1 MVTVFAEG
9 LLPSVGVGCVEV
21 AFAGVSV
28 LSLVP
33 NMSATIKKP
42 PPPPVLPRGG
52 GGGSVVLCKAG
63 YDARLTFTSRCSY
76 LPRYSAA
83 CMAMMRPELLAQE
96 ACEPGARETS

>member
-9 LLPSVGVGCVEV
+9 LLPSVGVGCVEA

-42 PPPPVLPRGG
+42 PPPPVLPRD
-52 GGGSVVLCKAG
+52 GGGSVGLSGVG
-63 YDARLTFTSRCSY
+63 YDARPAFIARCSY

>member
-9 LLPSVGVGCVEV
+9 LLPSVGVGCVEA
-21 AFAGVSV
+21 AFAGAF
-28 LSLVP
+28 P
-33 NMSATIKKP
+33 WCQRR
-42 PPPPVLPRGG
+42 VLPCNQKAAPTSCLSRDG
-52 GGGSVVLCKAG
+52 GGGSAVLCGAS
-63 YDARLTFTSRCSY
+63 YSVSPAFTSRCSY

>member
-1 MVTVFAEG
+1 MKA
-9 LLPSVGVGCVEV
+9 

-28 LSLVP
+28 LSLAQ
-33 NMSATIKKP
+33 NMLLHSKTAPTSWFS
-42 PPPPVLPRGG
+42 RDG

-63 YDARLTFTSRCSY
+63 YGTRPTFTSCLLY

-83 CMAMMRPELLAQE
+83 CMAMMRPELLAQD

>member
-1 MVTVFAEG
+1 MK
-9 LLPSVGVGCVEV
+9 V
-21 AFAGVSV
+21 AFAGVGV

-33 NMSATIKKP
+33 NMSPTIKKP
-42 PPPPVLPRGG
+42 PSPPVLPRDG

-63 YDARLTFTSRCSY
+63 YSARLAFTSCLLY
-76 LPRYSAA
+76 FPRYSAA

>member
-9 LLPSVGVGCVEV
+9 LRPSVGAGRMEV
-21 AFAGVSV
+21 RLPELPPGVSAGY
-28 LSLVP
+28 SL
-33 NMSATIKKP
+33 AIKKP